1 MASRITASCLPAPN
15 TAYVAAPSD
24 ATVKVTVFAH
34 VPAGCVDAVLSCS
47 AVGTYASVASA
58 SVVALESVP
67 QSSIANSS
75 SAVGAAA
82 NAAALF
88 FEGSVPLRAPSG
100 AVLTAI
106 GFEVTTSAGAFKIAG
121 GATVTVCIGKPA
133 ASLAESVSIGGQ
145 SILHAQGHSDDGSI
159 EWKTIRFDESDVD
172 AASTLSF
179 GKMSSHV
186 FIERAQPFWLEG
198 NSQGGAIF
206 VKDRE
211 RDTYMSTSGNRIDDP
226 RDIVVALVN
235 RADGVLCVVIALPP
249 LVMRVQDEVS
259 LYLHR
264 DKSLS
269 HSEHGLSLFIAVSR
283 GTAQDLLNFAARMV
297 AQEFRKPQQL
307 LSKTTTKTTTV
318 ETTSTFKKT
327 TTKTVTLTKRI
338 DGEPIASREFVPF
351 PVNETTPPPQ
361 VWDHFMWCTWD
372 AFYRYVTEE
381 KVLAGLKE
389 FHDLDITVDVVL
401 IDDGW
406 QHYTTGD
413 EGWDQQLISFE
424 PDKTKF
430 PNGLNIC
437 KELKAKGVKYVGVWH
452 TLMGTWLGI
461 EPNGPIGQKYKL
473 TKVTRRDGVPMFI
486 VDPEDVS
493 RYYEDMHEYLRQNGV
508 DFVKIDHQASFDQL
522 IGEDADRCWPSYQKA
537 MIEQATKMPAVW
549 CMSHSPNVIFDTI
562 LGKLG
567 SGQIQTWQSTFRSSD
582 DFYPNQPHSH
592 NWHVYVNAMNTLLL
606 GSFAQ
611 NHTIM
616 DWDMFHSKHEYSFL
630 HAAARAV
637 SGSAVYVSDKLG
649 EHDAK
654 LVKAMCVAGRGLRSQ
669 QTCAWPTADSIFF
682 DFFDKNAAGKP
693 LFKIA
698 NSVGLGA
705 AVVGVFNFG
714 DPSERAPN
722 AGWVSVRDLNGVSG
736 DGQVYAAL
744 FGKLQTVTK
753 VAGNE
758 SIPIVVCTGDAEVIT
773 FAPLKQTEVAGAV
786 GVVGLLGKL
795 NGYAAVTASD
805 LTVDGSR
812 VLYRTKLWAA
822 GVVGIYV
829 EDISKVANVLVN
841 GESANWTQNEKVL
854 AIDCQQDG
862 KEVIKATVIEVSFVN

>member
-351 PVNETTPPPQ
+351 PVNETTPPSQ

-508 DFVKIDHQASFDQL
+508 DFVKIDH
-522 IGEDADRCWPSYQKA
+522 
-537 MIEQATKMPAVW
+537 
-549 CMSHSPNVIFDTI
+549 
-562 LGKLG
+562 
-567 SGQIQTWQSTFRSSD
+567 
-582 DFYPNQPHSH
+582 QPHSH